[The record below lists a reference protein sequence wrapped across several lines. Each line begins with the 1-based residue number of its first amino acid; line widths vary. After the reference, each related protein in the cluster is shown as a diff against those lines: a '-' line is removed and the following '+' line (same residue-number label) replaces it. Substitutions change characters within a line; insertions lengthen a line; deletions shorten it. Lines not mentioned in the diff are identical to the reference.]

1 MSFLATPRRQ
11 TAVLRRSFHI
21 AAVALLVLFGTA
33 ASAQVKTIKKTA
45 ITETDASSGQAM
57 YATYC
62 AACHGASGKGDG
74 PAAGEFKVK
83 PADLTQLAKNNRGE
97 FPADHVWAILH
108 FGTKAA
114 AHGSS
119 EMPVWGDLF
128 RALEPADS
136 LKEEQRITNLV
147 SYIKSLQ
154 AK

>member
-1 MSFLATPRRQ
+1 MSFLTAPRCNFPLRGSI
-11 TAVLRRSFHI
+11 VL
-21 AAVALLVLFGTA
+21 AAAALFVLAGTA
-33 ASAQVKTIKKTA
+33 KAQDKTIKKTA

-57 YATYC
+57 FTSYC
-62 AACHGASGKGDG
+62 AACHGALGKGDG
-74 PAAGEFKVK
+74 PAAAEFKSK

-97 FPADHVWAILH
+97 FPSDHIWSILH

-114 AHGSS
+114 AHGTS

-128 RALEPADS
+128 RALEPGDS